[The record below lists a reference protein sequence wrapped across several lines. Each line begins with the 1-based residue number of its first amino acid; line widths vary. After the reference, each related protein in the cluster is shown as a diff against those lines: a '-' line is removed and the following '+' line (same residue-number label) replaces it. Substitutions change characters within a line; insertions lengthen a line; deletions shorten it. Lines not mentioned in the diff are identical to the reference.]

1 MPFQHAKRVKLTGLY
16 IFNIHHYFLKKN
28 LKSWLFRLLII
39 ILNEIIQ
46 GTETKEI
53 FLGFHSQIAYHV

>member
-1 MPFQHAKRVKLTGLY
+1 MPFRHAKRMKLTSFD
-16 IFNIHHYFLKKN
+16 IFNLHHYFLKKN

-39 ILNEIIQ
+39 IFNEIIQ